1 MSAEASTR
9 AHDSNALRFRGVVSE
24 PMVGAPPTTVSHAGA
39 ARFRASQ
46 LRPRGREWL
55 VARQGWLG
63 FAGLMLTGTLIAL
76 SAARTDLLLPASLR
90 PVVTLPSL
98 EGAFGQGSIDLGL
111 GGLIAVMILMFVAYA
126 AMVRGVQQLTARPVL
141 IGIACLNLLVLLA
154 PALMSTDVFS
164 YMAYGR
170 IGAVYGSN
178 PYLYG
183 PSAFQLDPLYP
194 YIGTQWVHT
203 PTAYGPLFTAL
214 SYLFAHLSIA
224 TNVIAYKTIAA
235 VSSLTITLVVWSAA
249 RLRGLNPVKAVA
261 IVGLNPVIVIY
272 GVGGGHNDLLMLALS
287 MMAVLVLLQ
296 QKQRTSGA
304 LIVTAAAVKLTAGL
318 MLPFALA
325 QGAGERTG
333 PARRRALV
341 LGAGVAATVVVILT
355 LATFGLGSLQL
366 FGTLGKIQSQ
376 GGWHSIP
383 GLLVAP
389 FDSRTV
395 FTIADFVA
403 DAVLLGCLV
412 WLVRRVWTGRMD
424 WITGAGWATVAM
436 LATAG
441 LLVPWYVAWLVPLA
455 ALSRDRRLLV
465 AAVLLTGLGLT
476 TL

>member
-1 MSAEASTR
+1 MSAEASPR
-9 AHDSNALRFRGVVSE
+9 ARDPSGLRFRSVVSE
-24 PMVGAPPTTVSHAGA
+24 PMVGAPTASVSRAP
-39 ARFRASQ
+39 RFRASQ

-90 PVVTLPSL
+90 PVVDLPSL

-111 GGLIAVMILMFVAYA
+111 GGLIAVMLLMFVAYI
-126 AMVRGVQQLTARPVL
+126 AMIRGAHQLTARPVL
-141 IGIACLNLLVLLA
+141 IGIACLDLLVLLA
-154 PALMSTDVFS
+154 PALLSTDVFS

-183 PSAFQLDPLYP
+183 PSSFRLDYLYP
-194 YIGTQWVHT
+194 YIGAQWVNT
-203 PTAYGPLFTAL
+203 PSAYGPLFTAL
-214 SYLFAHLSIA
+214 SYVFAHLTIA

-235 VSSLTITLVVWSAA
+235 ISSLTIVLVVWSAA
-249 RLRGLNPVKAVA
+249 RLRDLNPVKAIA

-272 GVGGGHNDLLMLALS
+272 GVGGGHNDLLMLAIS
-287 MMAVLVLLQ
+287 MVAVYVLLQ
-296 QKQRTSGA
+296 QRQRTSGA
-304 LIVTAAAVKLTAGL
+304 LIITAAAVKLTAGL

-325 QGAGERTG
+325 QGGRERTG
-333 PARRRALV
+333 PARRRALLV
-341 LGAGVAATVVVILT
+341 GAGVAGAFVVIFS
-355 LATFGLGSLQL
+355 LAVFGTGSLQL
-366 FGTLGKIQSQ
+366 FGTLGKVQSQ

-383 GLLVAP
+383 GLFVAP
-389 FDSRTV
+389 FNSQTV
-395 FTIADFVA
+395 FRIADFVA
-403 DAVLLGCLV
+403 DAVMLGCLV
-412 WLVRRVWTGRMD
+412 WLIRRVWTGRLD
-424 WITGAGWATVAM
+424 WITGAGWATVVM

-455 ALSRDRRLLV
+455 ALSKDRRLLV
-465 AAVLLTGLGLT
+465 ATVLLTGLGLT